1 MPKDRCL
8 QLVIQGVSVLMTT
21 INKIITHFYMKKRQ
35 SSPITGL
42 DRPRGLQEVKV
53 HRVRDNGTGWW

>member
-1 MPKDRCL
+1 MADVR
-8 QLVIQGVSVLMTT
+8 VSEGQS
-21 INKIITHFYMKKRQ
+21 YYYYYYYYYYCKKQ

-53 HRVRDNGTGWW
+53 PRFRDNGTGWW